1 MRRLIDKIDL
11 EILKILSNDS
21 KITFQDIAKKLDVS
35 NTTIHVRV
43 KRMQRLGVIKNF
55 TITIDYNKL
64 GLITPAIWVFF

>member
-35 NTTIHVRV
+35 NTTIHV
-43 KRMQRLGVIKNF
+43 KSKKNAKTWCNKKLYNYNRL
-55 TITIDYNKL
+55 
-64 GLITPAIWVFF
+64 